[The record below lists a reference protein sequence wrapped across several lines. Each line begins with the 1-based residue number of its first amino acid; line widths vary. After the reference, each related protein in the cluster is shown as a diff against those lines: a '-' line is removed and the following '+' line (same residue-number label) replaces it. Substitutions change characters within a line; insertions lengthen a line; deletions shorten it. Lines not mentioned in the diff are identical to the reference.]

1 MRHGMFYV
9 VCMVVC
15 CMCRVLP
22 AQHRTV
28 RLHQLRQRRRFSLPG
43 VASPDGLP
51 FMCCK
56 HATLQAQCRKPELV
70 PVQGRCEALRTF
82 LYGPCIWTRYLGI
95 TAAAMFRA
103 GYYSRDGRPGEVGYL
118 PTLTHTTTVWLCC
131 RLMIRSGCAG
141 MHAMYSSTSTSPFSL
156 SDLGASHAPTSL
168 KAGPFVQVLVAS
180 RARVV
185 GLTRRVPT
193 VELPLARWICEL
205 VDSCHCRPV

>member
-1 MRHGMFYV
+1 MLSAANRSSCQCKEGAKHFAPAST
-9 VCMVVC
+9 
-15 CMCRVLP
+15 VL
-22 AQHRTV
+22 A
-28 RLHQLRQRRRFSLPG
+28 
-43 VASPDGLP
+43 
-51 FMCCK
+51 
-56 HATLQAQCRKPELV
+56 
-70 PVQGRCEALRTF
+70 
-82 LYGPCIWTRYLGI
+82 YGTRYLGI

-141 MHAMYSSTSTSPFSL
+141 MHAMYSSTSISPFSL